1 MNFWMHRPC
10 HTQKTVPY
18 PLSCHLFTPS
28 PTFLSHVRRWY
39 DIDDQG
45 RTFHYHFFFH
55 FDQLWTDVLTV
66 LSSLAKWAF
75 LMRNGSF
82 SKDKCLQ
89 LSLIVC
95 SFSAWGL
102 SVSSPAQVYRQVYN
116 NSHEFFLMGWA
127 LYTTGKQLVTPIA
140 FITLLQQWVH
150 LARPDL
156 LVSCKSLG
164 S

>member
-1 MNFWMHRPC
+1 MLAHLILCQLCAANHSFYEFMNALALSYPEDSSIPTLLPYFYPFPNIPEPC
-10 HTQKTVPY
+10 KKVIRY
-18 PLSCHLFTPS
+18 RWSRSNISLSL
-28 PTFLSHVRRWY
+28 
-39 DIDDQG
+39 
-45 RTFHYHFFFH
+45 FFFH

-116 NSHEFFLMGWA
+116 NSHEFFLWGRH
-127 LYTTGKQLVTPIA
+127 YIQLESNWLP
-140 FITLLQQWVH
+140 
-150 LARPDL
+150 P
-156 LVSCKSLG
+156 
-164 S
+164 